1 MNMVDEIVKYRE
13 LYSTDLAKRLRIS
26 DDDKKLPVALSMPAL
41 LNPMFG
47 TREYIVGSELMSERQ
62 YDMAE
67 DKLLQRMTD
76 ILDRTNPL
84 FAPNKEHNE
93 EISNNQGTNG
103 TDDTSSEEEV
113 EEVNII
119 NSNFQ
124 KAKQEWSNLKKW
136 TSKQYRPKI
145 DSNSSKTTRL
155 GHNGTRKSI
164 YIGPVLERKK
174 DLPNQARD
182 GKKKNLADY
191 LDERGRMDLVKFFSD
206 FSHIFPTLWILIQC
220 LASIRV
226 VEVGCER
233 FFSLSGYISSP
244 LRTQLGVRTYERLAM
259 LASIVQNVYI
269 DTHWVAQEYLRRCQ
283 AGSWKK
289 ENTAESLKCW
299 NLERILDERARN
311 TAPGNE
317 ITLDELIAEAETEAI
332 VVDND

>member
-1 MNMVDEIVKYRE
+1 MNMVDEIVKYQE
-13 LYSTDLAKRLRIS
+13 LYSTDLAKRLQIS

-47 TREYIVGSELMSERQ
+47 TREYIVGSDLMSERQ

-136 TSKQYRPKI
+136 TSKQYR
-145 DSNSSKTTRL
+145 
-155 GHNGTRKSI
+155 RKLI
-164 YIGPVLERKK
+164 QTPARPPVLGITEQGRVSTLAQSWKERKTCQIR
-174 DLPNQARD
+174 PEMAR
-182 GKKKNLADY
+182 
-191 LDERGRMDLVKFFSD
+191 R
-206 FSHIFPTLWILIQC
+206 
-220 LASIRV
+220 
-226 VEVGCER
+226 
-233 FFSLSGYISSP
+233 
-244 LRTQLGVRTYERLAM
+244 RTWQT
-259 LASIVQNVYI
+259 IWTN
-269 DTHWVAQEYLRRCQ
+269 
-283 AGSWKK
+283 AGGW
-289 ENTAESLKCW
+289 T
-299 NLERILDERARN
+299 
-311 TAPGNE
+311 
-317 ITLDELIAEAETEAI
+317 
-332 VVDND
+332 